1 MPSVHAILV
10 LIPVLAAGAEPP
22 ADEPVPACCRP
33 GDARAAAILAA
44 ATQAAEADADLEP
57 GVLAVLD
64 AIDRQTLSLRDFAS
78 TVRMD
83 SYDDLADETE
93 RRFGRVYLRMPGTD
107 GKPPRAAAV
116 VFERTIEPSG
126 RARERL
132 EHFVLADGILNDYDH
147 EAKRLVRR
155 RLVEDGD
162 DRDPLRL
169 GEGPVPIP
177 IAQRK
182 ADILAAFEVSAAP
195 SVPDRLLREKSGV
208 RGLHLVPKAGTRMA
222 EENRIESIDLWVQG
236 EAATPV
242 AVEIRER
249 DGDRVAVRFMKPRL
263 NVGLDE
269 DAARWLVPPPVDPS
283 TWRIEES

>member
-1 MPSVHAILV
+1 M
-10 LIPVLAAGAEPP
+10 
-22 ADEPVPACCRP
+22 
-33 GDARAAAILAA
+33 
-44 ATQAAEADADLEP
+44 
-57 GVLAVLD
+57 
-64 AIDRQTLSLRDFAS
+64 
-78 TVRMD
+78 
-83 SYDDLADETE
+83 
-93 RRFGRVYLRMPGTD
+93 
-107 GKPPRAAAV
+107 
-116 VFERTIEPSG
+116 
-126 RARERL
+126 
-132 EHFVLADGILNDYDH
+132 
-147 EAKRLVRR
+147 
-155 RLVEDGD
+155 EDGD